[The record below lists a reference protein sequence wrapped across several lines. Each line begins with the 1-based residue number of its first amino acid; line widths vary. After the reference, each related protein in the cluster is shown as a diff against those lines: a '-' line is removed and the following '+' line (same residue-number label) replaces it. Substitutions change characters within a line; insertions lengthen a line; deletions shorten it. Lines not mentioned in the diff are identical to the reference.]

1 MNLRGIHVIIFL
13 AVVHSALSSLR
24 RVCYYT
30 NWAQYRPGTGKY
42 VPEDMN
48 AHLCTHIIYSFAKLN
63 GNRLAPFEWN
73 DDSTEWMKG
82 MYAKFNAIK
91 SQNPRIKSLLA
102 IGGWNMGSEPFTQ
115 MVKTS
120 KSRQEFAQSAI
131 DFLRKRNFDGLD
143 LDWEYPAN
151 RGSPPVDKNR
161 FTLLVQQLRD
171 AFDRDARTTGRSR
184 LLITAA
190 VAAGKKNI
198 DSGYDVAA
206 IGRLMDF
213 ISIMT
218 YDLHGSWETTTG
230 HNSPLF
236 PRSGETGDERYLN
249 LAWAANYWNKM
260 GVPKSKL
267 NIGMGLY
274 GRSFTL
280 KDRNVHNVGAQT
292 KGKGLAGKY
301 TREAGFLSYY
311 EVCDMMKK
319 GGKKYYINEQ
329 KVPYLVKDDQWV
341 GYDDVDSL
349 SIKVQYVKQQRF
361 GGIMVWALDLD
372 DFKGTCGQGTYPLLK
387 RINQEIEGSRYQ
399 PEQPMLDI
407 PNVPEIYNPIPPRQ
421 TPKVD
426 IPNLPELYIPPR
438 HTPKRRRK
446 QETIP
451 TKVAVRKVVNP
462 RPPRQ
467 QQHIESVDQLR
478 SNSKD
483 FSCTKGNDGYF
494 ASPTSCSEYYMCT
507 DGTAFKFNC
516 ASGLKFNAEHNF
528 CDWPKKVKCTDKKVK
543 SSKKAERPGQKS
555 SKKHR
560 INEPGPPPRPRV
572 HRPEPPTWHPP
583 PPKQSTSTRGWNFD
597 APAQGPPPPAP
608 TTPRTTQHRSAWDW
622 VSMIDNEM
630 PFFMSLFGNNDMFA
644 DFCASRTNGIYPE
657 SANCRGFI
665 ECSDGVSYKGACG
678 PGLAFNPRQKT
689 CDYTYNVPGCS

>member
-1 MNLRGIHVIIFL
+1 MNLKGIHVIIFL
-13 AVVHSALSSLR
+13 AVFHGALSSLR

-91 SQNPRIKSLLA
+91 TQNPRIKSLLA

-236 PRSGETGDERYLN
+236 ARSGETGDERYLN

-280 KDRNVHNVGAQT
+280 KDRNVHDVGAQT

-311 EVCDMMKK
+311 EVCDMMKN

-399 PEQPMLDI
+399 PEQPMLNT

-426 IPNLPELYIPPR
+426 IPNVPELYIPPR

-446 QETIP
+446 QKIIP
-451 TKVAVRKVVNP
+451 TQVAVRKVVNP

-516 ASGLKFNAEHNF
+516 ASGLKFNAKHNF
-528 CDWPKKVKCTDKKVK
+528 CDWPKKVKCTDKKVR

-555 SKKHR
+555 SKKHT
-560 INEPGPPPRPRV
+560 INEPGPPPRPPV